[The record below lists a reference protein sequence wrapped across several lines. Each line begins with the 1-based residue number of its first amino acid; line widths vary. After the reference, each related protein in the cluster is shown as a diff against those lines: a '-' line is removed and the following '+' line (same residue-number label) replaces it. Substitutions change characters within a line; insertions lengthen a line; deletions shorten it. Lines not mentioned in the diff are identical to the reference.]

1 MVYTLKDLTDFE
13 VLEEKGLPL
22 TSVLPFRPQLEF
34 SLFFRSQYFLKKVNN
49 LKKKASLCV
58 PAWILFQA
66 YWTFFRRFPSWKK
79 GLPDKWTN
87 NHTYPYMRVTPLSL
101 IITHV
106 VLTLKNKAD
115 DFFEKFVK
123 SQRFKIN
130 AHFLEHLKMWISWKN
145 ENVGVILE

>member
-1 MVYTLKDLTDFE
+1 MTDFE
-13 VLEEKGLPL
+13 VLQEKGLPL

-34 SLFFRSQYFLKKVNN
+34 SLFSDLNIFEKRSITW
-49 LKKKASLCV
+49 KKKASLCV

-123 SQRFKIN
+123 SQHFKII
-130 AHFLEHLKMWISWKN
+130 AHFLGYLKKFLEKSMSFWIGIFQKS
-145 ENVGVILE
+145 EI